1 MKLFESKIET
11 KAEDEVLECL
21 NYLAG
26 DIKVNR
32 DNRKQYEKAIKL
44 EQAMDVYKSD
54 MIEVR
59 KLYELYKLFKD
70 SKHLEATYRIFEK
83 YREDKLIRPY
93 CEQVEELC
101 EYLRRAEERDMVSTA
116 VELVE
121 NEDRIDNFEIA
132 KAVAEKYIKESND
145 FDSDFFACN
154 QLSREEFEYYK
165 DIVKEYDRFTYQL
178 LHEKE
183 MEHLRARKYDTRR
196 KIREMYDGIVN
207 GKTREG
213 YPFDELEFYNA
224 LPFRDDRNLAELL
237 EDFQCKGAPTQEAKF
252 KKLVETVEPEKA
264 STIYSYMIEHKIVLK
279 ANLMM
284 SHSDIK
290 RENVIRNGK
299 QITEQ
304 DKDVIIRYLN
314 ARNTPLYTKAVSI
327 LRNKVI
333 DGVITLDKDKQ
344 LSMHI

>member
-1 MKLFESKIET
+1 MKLFESKLET

-59 KLYELYKLFKD
+59 KLYELYKLFKS
-70 SKHLEATYRIFEK
+70 SKQLEATYRIFEK

-93 CEQVEELC
+93 CEKVEELRD
-101 EYLRRAEERDMVSTA
+101 YLRNAEERDMVSTA
-116 VELVE
+116 IELVE
-121 NEDRIDNFEIA
+121 NEDRIDNFEFA
-132 KAVAEKYIKESND
+132 KALAGKYIRESND
-145 FDSDFFACN
+145 FDSDFLACN
-154 QLSREEFEYYK
+154 QLSRDEFEYYK

-183 MEHLRARKYDTRR
+183 MEHLRSRKYDTRR

-213 YPFDELEFYNA
+213 IPFDELEFYNL
-224 LPFRDDRNLAELL
+224 LPFRDERNLVELL
-237 EDFQCKGAPTQEAKF
+237 EDFNCKGAPTSEARF
-252 KKLVETVEPEKA
+252 KRLVETVEPEKA

-279 ANLMM
+279 SNLMM
-284 SHSDIK
+284 SRHDIK
-290 RENVIRNGK
+290 RENVIRDGK
-299 QITEQ
+299 QITKE
-304 DKDVIIRYLN
+304 DKDVIIRYLET
-314 ARNTPLYTKAVSI
+314 RNTPLYTKAVSL